1 MLLRCKVLSPP
12 CLSWVKT
19 GKVQSEHI
27 ESALPPRSVI
37 RADMPGGRFVPIPA
51 VSACS
56 KR

>member
-27 ESALPPRSVI
+27 ESALPPEASLERTCRVVALCQF
-37 RADMPGGRFVPIPA
+37 RP
-51 VSACS
+51 
-56 KR
+56 